1 MFSLFKDRIFLRNLG
16 WLAIPIIINEM
27 LNSLINM
34 MDTFMTGKL
43 GAASVTAIGLGNQVF
58 FLFSLIIFGICSGAS
73 IFMGQYWGNND
84 IKSVHKVMGIAY
96 LMVILDS
103 AIFFVGTLFF
113 PEIIMGIYSK
123 DPEVIRLGAG
133 YLRVVGFS
141 YVLTGLIVV
150 NNAALKAT
158 RCAMQP
164 MITTFISLIVNI
176 ICNSIFIF
184 VMKMGVV
191 GAAFG
196 TLCART
202 IELITQIVI
211 IKARNNAVLTDFGDY
226 FKLDKAF
233 LKNYFIITT
242 PVLLNEFMW
251 ALGTT
256 VYNIAYKYAGTIS
269 QAAVQV
275 ANVVQNLFVVFG
287 MGVGASC
294 GILISNALGARD
306 KDKAIDYAKKC
317 TYLAILCSVFLG
329 AVLFTISPFVVNLF
343 DIENEGKHYAE
354 LMLWVVSIGML
365 FKTINYIN
373 IVGILRNG
381 GDTIFCF
388 ICDTA
393 SVWLVGVPMAFL
405 GAKYLGLPI
414 YVVYAMVYS
423 EEVFKTIV
431 SQTRVIRKTWLKAD
445 DT

>member
-1 MFSLFKDRIFLRNLG
+1 MFSLFKDRVFLRNLS

-58 FLFSLIIFGICSGAS
+58 FLFSLITFGICSGAS

-84 IKSVHKVMGIAY
+84 VKSVHKVMGIAY

-103 AIFFVGTLFF
+103 AVFFVGAIFF
-113 PEIIMGIYSK
+113 PEAIMGIYSK

-141 YVLTGLIVV
+141 YILTGLIVV

-158 RCAMQP
+158 RSAMQP

-184 VMKMGVV
+184 VLKMGVV

-196 TLCART
+196 TLFART
-202 IELITQIVI
+202 VEFIVQIAI
-211 IKARNNAVLTDFGDY
+211 IKIRKNAVLSRFGDY
-226 FKLDKAF
+226 FKFDKGF

-256 VYNIAYKYAGTIS
+256 VYNIAYKYTGTVS

-306 KDKAIDYAKKC
+306 KERAIDYAKKC
-317 TYLAILCSVFLG
+317 TYLAIICSVILG
-329 AVLFTISPFVVNLF
+329 AILFIISPVVVNLF
-343 DIENEGKHYAE
+343 DIENEGKHYAQI
-354 LMLWVVSIGML
+354 MLCIVSVGML
-365 FKTINYIN
+365 FKTVNYIN

-381 GDTIFCF
+381 GDTIFCLL
-388 ICDTA
+388 CDTL
-393 SVWLVGVPMAFL
+393 SVWCIGVPMAFL
-405 GAKYLGLPI
+405 GAKFLGLPI
-414 YVVYAMVYS
+414 YIVYAMVYS
-423 EEVFKTIV
+423 EELFKTLV
-431 SQTRVIRKTWLKAD
+431 SQIRVIRKTWLK
-445 DT
+445 TVI

>member
-1 MFSLFKDRIFLRNLG
+1 MFNLFKDRIFLRNLG

-58 FLFSLIIFGICSGAS
+58 FLFSLITFGICSGAS

-84 IKSVHKVMGIAY
+84 EKSVHKVMGIAY
-96 LMVILDS
+96 LMVIIDALL
-103 AIFFVGTLFF
+103 FFIGAMFF
-113 PEIIMGIYSK
+113 PEKIMSIYSK
-123 DPEVIRLGAG
+123 DREVIKLGAG

-164 MITTFISLIVNI
+164 MITTFISLLVNI

-184 VMKMGVV
+184 ILKMGVV

-202 IELITQIVI
+202 IELIIQVI
-211 IKARNNAVLTDFGDY
+211 IIKIRQNAVMTNISNY
-226 FKLDKAF
+226 FKFDISF
-233 LKNYFIITT
+233 LKNYFVITT
-242 PVLLNEFMW
+242 PVLLNESMW

-256 VYNIAYKYAGTIS
+256 VYNIAYKYTGTVS

-306 KDKAIDYAKKC
+306 KDKAMDYAKKC
-317 TYLAILCSVFLG
+317 TYLAIICSVSLG
-329 AVLFTISPFVVNLF
+329 AVLFLISPFIVNLF
-343 DIENEGKHYAE
+343 DIENEGKRYAE
-354 LMLWVVSIGML
+354 IMLWVVSVGML

-393 SVWLVGVPMAFL
+393 SVWFVGVPMAFL

-431 SQTRVIRKTWLKAD
+431 SQTRVIRKTWLK
-445 DT
+445 TVI

>member
-1 MFSLFKDRIFLRNLG
+1 M
-16 WLAIPIIINEM
+16 
-27 LNSLINM
+27 
-34 MDTFMTGKL
+34 
-43 GAASVTAIGLGNQVF
+43 
-58 FLFSLIIFGICSGAS
+58 
-73 IFMGQYWGNND
+73 
-84 IKSVHKVMGIAY
+84 
-96 LMVILDS
+96 
-103 AIFFVGTLFF
+103 
-113 PEIIMGIYSK
+113 
-123 DPEVIRLGAG
+123 
-133 YLRVVGFS
+133 
-141 YVLTGLIVV
+141 
-150 NNAALKAT
+150 
-158 RCAMQP
+158 
-164 MITTFISLIVNI
+164 
-176 ICNSIFIF
+176 
-184 VMKMGVV
+184 
-191 GAAFG
+191 
-196 TLCART
+196 
-202 IELITQIVI
+202 ITQIVI
-211 IKARNNAVLTDFGDY
+211 IKARNNAVLANVGDY

-317 TYLAILCSVFLG
+317 TYLAILCSIFLG
-329 AVLFTISPFVVNLF
+329 AILFTISPFVVNLF

-354 LMLWVVSIGML
+354 LMLWVVSVGML

-381 GDTIFCF
+381 GDTVFCF

-393 SVWLVGVPMAFL
+393 SVWFVGVPMAFL

-414 YVVYAMVYS
+414 YIVYAMVYS

-431 SQTRVIRKTWLKAD
+431 SQTRVIRKTWLK
-445 DT
+445 TVI

>member
-58 FLFSLIIFGICSGAS
+58 FLFSLITFGICSGAS

-96 LMVILDS
+96 LMVIIDS
-103 AIFFVGTLFF
+103 AVFFIGAVFLS
-113 PEIIMGIYSK
+113 EVIMEIYSK
-123 DPEVIRLGAG
+123 DPEVIKLGAG

-141 YVLTGLIVV
+141 YILTGLIVV

-211 IKARNNAVLTDFGDY
+211 IKARNNAVLANVGDY

-317 TYLAILCSVFLG
+317 TYLAILCSIFLG
-329 AVLFTISPFVVNLF
+329 AILFTISPFVVNLF

-354 LMLWVVSIGML
+354 LMLWVVSVGML

-381 GDTIFCF
+381 GDTVFCF

-393 SVWLVGVPMAFL
+393 SVWFVGVPMAFL

-414 YVVYAMVYS
+414 YIVYAMVYS

-431 SQTRVIRKTWLKAD
+431 SQTRVIRKTWLK
-445 DT
+445 TVI

>member
-58 FLFSLIIFGICSGAS
+58 FLFSLITFGICSGAS

-96 LMVILDS
+96 LMVIIDS
-103 AIFFVGTLFF
+103 AIFFIGAVFL
-113 PEIIMGIYSK
+113 PEVIMEIYSK
-123 DPEVIRLGAG
+123 DPEVIKLGAG

-141 YVLTGLIVV
+141 YILTGLIVV

-211 IKARNNAVLTDFGDY
+211 IKARNNYVLSNVGDY

-317 TYLAILCSVFLG
+317 TYLAILCSIFLG
-329 AVLFTISPFVVNLF
+329 AILFTISPFVVNLF

-354 LMLWVVSIGML
+354 LMLWVVSVGML

-381 GDTIFCF
+381 GDTVFCF

-393 SVWLVGVPMAFL
+393 SVWFVGVPMAFL

-414 YVVYAMVYS
+414 YIVYAMVYS

-431 SQTRVIRKTWLKAD
+431 SQTRVIRKTWLK
-445 DT
+445 TVI

>member
-103 AIFFVGTLFF
+103 AIFFVGALFF

-423 EEVFKTIV
+423 EEVFKTIA
-431 SQTRVIRKTWLKAD
+431 SQTRVIRKTWLK
-445 DT
+445 TVI

>member
-103 AIFFVGTLFF
+103 AIFFVGALFF

-211 IKARNNAVLTDFGDY
+211 IKARNNVVLTDFGDY

-431 SQTRVIRKTWLKAD
+431 SQTRVIRKTWLK
-445 DT
+445 TVI

>member
-58 FLFSLIIFGICSGAS
+58 FLFSLITFGICSGAS

-103 AIFFVGTLFF
+103 AIFFVGALFF
-113 PEIIMGIYSK
+113 PEFIMGIYSK

-211 IKARNNAVLTDFGDY
+211 IKARNNAVLTNVADY

-393 SVWLVGVPMAFL
+393 SVWFVGVPMAFL

-431 SQTRVIRKTWLKAD
+431 SQTRVIRKTWLK
-445 DT
+445 TVI

>member
-58 FLFSLIIFGICSGAS
+58 FLFSLITFGICSGAS

-96 LMVILDS
+96 LMVIIDS
-103 AIFFVGTLFF
+103 AIFFIGAVFL
-113 PEIIMGIYSK
+113 PEVIMEINSK
-123 DPEVIRLGAG
+123 DPEVIKLGTG

-141 YVLTGLIVV
+141 YILTGLIVV

-211 IKARNNAVLTDFGDY
+211 IKARNNAVLANVGDY

-317 TYLAILCSVFLG
+317 TYLAILCSIFLG
-329 AVLFTISPFVVNLF
+329 AILFTISPFVVNLF

-354 LMLWVVSIGML
+354 LMLWVVSVGML

-381 GDTIFCF
+381 GDTVFCF

-393 SVWLVGVPMAFL
+393 SVWFVGVPMAFL

-414 YVVYAMVYS
+414 YIVYAMVYS

-431 SQTRVIRKTWLKAD
+431 SQTRVIRKTWLK
-445 DT
+445 TVI

>member
-405 GAKYLGLPI
+405 GAKYLGFPI

-431 SQTRVIRKTWLKAD
+431 SQTRVIRKTWLK
-445 DT
+445 TVI

>member
-27 LNSLINM
+27 PNSLINM

-103 AIFFVGTLFF
+103 AIFFVGALFF

-431 SQTRVIRKTWLKAD
+431 SQTRVIRKTWLK
-445 DT
+445 TVI

>member
-58 FLFSLIIFGICSGAS
+58 FLFSLITFGICSGAS

-96 LMVILDS
+96 IMVILDS
-103 AIFFVGTLFF
+103 AIFFIGAIFF
-113 PEIIMGIYSK
+113 PEVIMGIYSK

-141 YVLTGLIVV
+141 YILTGLIIV

-164 MITTFISLIVNI
+164 MITTFISLVVNI

-202 IELITQIVI
+202 IELITQIII
-211 IKARNNAVLTDFGDY
+211 IKVRNNAVLANIGDY
-226 FKLDKAF
+226 FKLNGKF
-233 LKNYFIITT
+233 LKNYFVITT

-256 VYNIAYKYAGTIS
+256 IYNIAYKYAGTVS

-317 TYLAILCSVFLG
+317 TYLAILCSIFLG
-329 AVLFTISPFVVNLF
+329 AVLFIISPFVVNLF

-354 LMLWVVSIGML
+354 IMLWVVSVGML

-393 SVWLVGVPMAFL
+393 SVWFVGVPMAFL

-414 YVVYAMVYS
+414 YIVYAMVYS

-431 SQTRVIRKTWLKAD
+431 SQTRVIRKTWLK
-445 DT
+445 TVI

>member
-43 GAASVTAIGLGNQVF
+43 GAASVTAIGLGNQGF

-103 AIFFVGTLFF
+103 AIFFVGALFF

-431 SQTRVIRKTWLKAD
+431 SQTRVIRKTWLK
-445 DT
+445 TVI

>member
-1 MFSLFKDRIFLRNLG
+1 MFSLFKDRIFFRNLG

-103 AIFFVGTLFF
+103 AIFFVGALFF

-431 SQTRVIRKTWLKAD
+431 SQTRVIRKTWLK
-445 DT
+445 TVI

>member
-103 AIFFVGTLFF
+103 AIFFVGALFF

-211 IKARNNAVLTDFGDY
+211 IIARNNAVLTDFGDY

-317 TYLAILCSVFLG
+317 TYLAVLCSVFLG

-431 SQTRVIRKTWLKAD
+431 SQTRVIRKTWLK
-445 DT
+445 TVI

>member
-202 IELITQIVI
+202 IELI

-431 SQTRVIRKTWLKAD
+431 SQTRVIRKTWLK
-445 DT
+445 TVI

>member
-1 MFSLFKDRIFLRNLG
+1 MFSLFKDRIFLKNLG

-58 FLFSLIIFGICSGAS
+58 FLFSLITFGICSGAS

-96 LMVILDS
+96 LMVIIDS
-103 AIFFVGTLFF
+103 AIFFIGAVFL
-113 PEIIMGIYSK
+113 PEVIMEIYSK
-123 DPEVIRLGAG
+123 DPEVIKLGAG

-141 YVLTGLIVV
+141 YILTGLIVV

-211 IKARNNAVLTDFGDY
+211 IKARNNAVLANVGDY

-242 PVLLNEFMW
+242 PF
-251 ALGTT
+251 
-256 VYNIAYKYAGTIS
+256 Y
-269 QAAVQV
+269 
-275 ANVVQNLFVVFG
+275 
-287 MGVGASC
+287 
-294 GILISNALGARD
+294 
-306 KDKAIDYAKKC
+306 
-317 TYLAILCSVFLG
+317 
-329 AVLFTISPFVVNLF
+329 
-343 DIENEGKHYAE
+343 
-354 LMLWVVSIGML
+354 
-365 FKTINYIN
+365 
-373 IVGILRNG
+373 
-381 GDTIFCF
+381 
-388 ICDTA
+388 
-393 SVWLVGVPMAFL
+393 
-405 GAKYLGLPI
+405 
-414 YVVYAMVYS
+414 
-423 EEVFKTIV
+423 
-431 SQTRVIRKTWLKAD
+431 
-445 DT
+445 

>member
-103 AIFFVGTLFF
+103 AIFFVGALFF

-211 IKARNNAVLTDFGDY
+211 IKARNNAVLTDVGDY

-354 LMLWVVSIGML
+354 LMLWVVSMGML

-431 SQTRVIRKTWLKAD
+431 SQTRVIRKTWLK
-445 DT
+445 TVI